1 MTIDERA
8 QLVEDI
14 RVAGTKRREIAERA
28 QLDKDFDI
36 AGGKIRILR
45 LVRACHHLAGDGY
58 YALTPQGMR
67 AFMNRRIAL
76 GVEHYLCETGAV
88 PEIDEHDRAMVPP
101 PLHPA
106 I

>member
-36 AGGKIRILR
+36 A
-45 LVRACHHLAGDGY
+45 AAWEELADVD
-58 YALTPQGMR
+58 ASIEKRVADSNLTR
-67 AFMNRRIAL
+67 
-76 GVEHYLCETGAV
+76 
-88 PEIDEHDRAMVPP
+88 
-101 PLHPA
+101 
-106 I
+106 

>member
-36 AGGKIRILR
+36 AAAWED
-45 LVRACHHLAGDGY
+45 LVDLDASIEKRVGDSN
-58 YALTPQGMR
+58 LTR
-67 AFMNRRIAL
+67 
-76 GVEHYLCETGAV
+76 
-88 PEIDEHDRAMVPP
+88 
-101 PLHPA
+101 
-106 I
+106 